1 MTKKTMDL
9 HARVTPEVRDHLKQ
23 QAEAVGKSMSEH
35 LRDLILT
42 QDVRTNPFVRK
53 ELAALRHE
61 INKIG
66 VNVNQIVKNNNSGL
80 YREADKKRLEE
91 NMEAILERLESFQE
105 ELGSQEAKRWGR

>member
-9 HARVTPEVRDHLKQ
+9 HVRVMPEVHDCLKQ
-23 QAEAVGKSMSEH
+23 CADKAGKSMSEH

-42 QDVRTNPFVRK
+42 QEARTNPFIRK

-66 VNVNQIVKNNNSGL
+66 VNINQIVKNNNSGL
-80 YREADKKRLEE
+80 YREADKKSLEE
-91 NMEAILERLESFQE
+91 NMEAIMERMESFQE
-105 ELGSQEAKRWGR
+105 KIRNQEAKPWER